1 MGAATALLALLTSSR
16 GPTVALPPVVVEHRV
31 VLTIEPFLVER
42 GKTRPAAEKVG
53 LEVGPDSPRSAEVSF
68 PWGRGLSGRLKI
80 EARLVDVPE
89 DGPARVQCAATVVL
103 PGKAPARSTRDV
115 ALEDGSSTFYD
126 VYEEEGR
133 RLVLS
138 VRSERLDR
146 PVVLSSMHVGEPV
159 RFLVAIERVDGDR
172 TVLLETNQ
180 LSTFVGQSVQ
190 YAFRRGA
197 EESLEAV
204 TLDLLPVSITGD
216 LVTIQ
221 ADVSGALP
229 GSDGASLLSRHER
242 IIASRRATSALAA
255 TSGTPPAGYRF
266 QVTPDF

>member
-1 MGAATALLALLTSSR
+1 MGWPRTELRRQLVDAVLRGEKTATAGLAEDDDDPEA
-16 GPTVALPPVVVEHRV
+16 GP
-31 VLTIEPFLVER
+31 
-42 GKTRPAAEKVG
+42 
-53 LEVGPDSPRSAEVSF
+53 
-68 PWGRGLSGRLKI
+68 
-80 EARLVDVPE
+80 
-89 DGPARVQCAATVVL
+89 
-103 PGKAPARSTRDV
+103 
-115 ALEDGSSTFYD
+115 
-126 VYEEEGR
+126 
-133 RLVLS
+133 
-138 VRSERLDR
+138 
-146 PVVLSSMHVGEPV
+146 
-159 RFLVAIERVDGDR
+159 GDR

-242 IIASRRATSALAA
+242 IVASRRATSALAA